1 MAGELSTIRKGL
13 ATALGRV
20 DRLRVSELIPEQVN
34 PPVAVITRASVDY
47 TQAMSGGLTEWS
59 MQVQLVAGRMAD
71 QQTQRQID
79 AWLSWDNPQSVRQ
92 AIEADRS
99 LGGACQTC
107 LVTDAEALTAI
118 QIGDSEYIGVTV
130 NVTIWA

>member
-1 MAGELSTIRKGL
+1 
-13 ATALGRV
+13 
-20 DRLRVSELIPEQVN
+20 
-34 PPVAVITRASVDY
+34 
-47 TQAMSGGLTEWS
+47 
-59 MQVQLVAGRMAD
+59 VQLVAGRMAD

-79 AWLSWDNPQSVRQ
+79 AWLSLDNPQSVRQ

-107 LVTDAEALTAI
+107 LVTDAEALATF
-118 QIGDSEYIGVTV
+118 QIGDSEYIGVTI